1 MSEDRQFYALM
12 AIVMVVIVLMLIARV
27 WIIW

>member
-27 WIIW
+27 WIIR